1 MKLLFRFFLRKHNS
15 VSTMDIYIL
24 VSYSDQMKEFNQF
37 QKTYQKIQKDEL
49 PEPFDVK
56 QEIELRRRRDL

>member
-1 MKLLFRFFLRKHNS
+1 
-15 VSTMDIYIL
+15 MDIYIL